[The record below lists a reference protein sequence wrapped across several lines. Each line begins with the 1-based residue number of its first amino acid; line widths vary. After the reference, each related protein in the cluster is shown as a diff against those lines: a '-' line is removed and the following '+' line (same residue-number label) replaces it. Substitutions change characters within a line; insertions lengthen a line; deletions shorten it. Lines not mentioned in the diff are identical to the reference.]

1 MNPSSNHTLMKVLKR
16 DNTTEPV
23 SFDKIT
29 KRIKSLSNNLNVD
42 HIKVSQKV
50 IENIYDGVTT
60 YELDELSAQIA
71 AGMSVENPDYSQL
84 AGRITCSNYQKRTP
98 KSFSR

>member
-1 MNPSSNHTLMKVLKR
+1 M
-16 DNTTEPV
+16 
-23 SFDKIT
+23 
-29 KRIKSLSNNLNVD
+29 NVD

-98 KSFSR
+98 KSFLR